1 MGRKKV
7 DNEEEN
13 QINYNTDQ
21 RPTKKQ
27 KRNSLIIMLI
37 WLLIFVLICFSIYK
51 LAMYTIGKS
60 DKDSVPLYNAISSI
74 VSLVHDRGPATTE
87 EKHVVKFA
95 GVGDIYATSN
105 TLRGS
110 KVSNTYDFT
119 TGTESIQE
127 KLKEFD
133 FVVGSLNTPVAGSE
147 LGYSTTKTY
156 NTPVEILDTIQKL
169 NISALATATSHSM
182 DKKQE
187 GVLNTIENI
196 ETKGIKYTGTNKS
209 QEKSYLILEKNN
221 IKIGVLSYTTES
233 NIKMSDDETYLVNV
247 LTDESLTQDVKYL
260 KDQNVDFIVAYLCC
274 PNEDS
279 TLTNNVQK
287 ENADKLFD
295 AGVNIVL
302 GTGSKVVQGYY
313 EDQIEISGSE
323 EKSHV
328 YAIYSLGD
336 LIGSYETDDNLVSVI
351 ANIEFEKDIVKNRKG
366 EVIKETKDFKVN
378 LPISTFAKVTSSYS
392 STLYLLDDAM
402 EKYNTDSDEFT
413 AGEYEI
419 ISDASERIKKLFE

>member
-1 MGRKKV
+1 M
-7 DNEEEN
+7 
-13 QINYNTDQ
+13 
-21 RPTKKQ
+21 
-27 KRNSLIIMLI
+27 
-37 WLLIFVLICFSIYK
+37 
-51 LAMYTIGKS
+51 
-60 DKDSVPLYNAISSI
+60 
-74 VSLVHDRGPATTE
+74 
-87 EKHVVKFA
+87 
-95 GVGDIYATSN
+95 
-105 TLRGS
+105 
-110 KVSNTYDFT
+110 
-119 TGTESIQE
+119 
-127 KLKEFD
+127 
-133 FVVGSLNTPVAGSE
+133 
-147 LGYSTTKTY
+147 
-156 NTPVEILDTIQKL
+156 
-169 NISALATATSHSM
+169 
-182 DKKQE
+182 
-187 GVLNTIENI
+187 
-196 ETKGIKYTGTNKS
+196 
-209 QEKSYLILEKNN
+209 
-221 IKIGVLSYTTES
+221 
-233 NIKMSDDETYLVNV
+233 
-247 LTDESLTQDVKYL
+247 